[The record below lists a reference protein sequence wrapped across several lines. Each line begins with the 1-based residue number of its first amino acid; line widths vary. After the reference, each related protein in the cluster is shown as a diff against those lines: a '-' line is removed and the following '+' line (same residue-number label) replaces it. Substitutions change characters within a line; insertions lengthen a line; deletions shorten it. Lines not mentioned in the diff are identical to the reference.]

1 MALSL
6 SNTQNDFSIL
16 VRILSAFMMMIL
28 TRPNTRSG
36 NFVFTLKLEMSS
48 SDGLITTLCTI
59 KLRYFTNCMNP
70 YYYLMDEKTES
81 H

>member
-16 VRILSAFMMMIL
+16 VRILSAFIMMIL
-28 TRPNTRSG
+28 TRPNSRSG

-48 SDGLITTLCTI
+48 DDLITTLCTI
-59 KLRYFTNCMNP
+59 KLRYFANCMNP